1 MTSEENR
8 TNAAFEPPYA
18 AGPFKGLTPNVIKLG
33 IVSFFADISSEMI
46 YPLTPIFLTTVLGA
60 PMAIVGVIEGVAE
73 ATASIMKAVS
83 GRMSDRIGRR
93 RPFVFLGYS
102 LSAIA
107 KPLIAL
113 AGGWV
118 LVLVARFADRFGK
131 GLRTSARDA
140 LIADSV
146 SAGARG
152 RAFGWHRAIDT
163 MGAFIGPLLAIFCI
177 KFVGDLR
184 LVFLLAFVPGIIS
197 SLVVFFVRERFVING
212 GQRLAFN
219 LSSLPSPFRR
229 YLVAWS
235 VFSVAN
241 SSDIF
246 LILKAKQAGFSTVLV
261 IAVYAFYNLT
271 YAVAS
276 PYLGHLSD
284 KIERKHLLVSGL
296 IVFAA
301 VYAGFAL
308 AVHPW
313 QLWSLFGIYGLYMA
327 ATEGVG
333 KALAVDLVTADI
345 RATAIGILGA
355 FSGIAA
361 LIASTVAGIL
371 WSAVGSWAAFAYGA
385 AGAIVGSLML
395 LRVPKV
401 VKSSSPDA
409 A

>member
-1 MTSEENR
+1 VMISEGHR
-8 TNAAFEPPYA
+8 TGDMQERSYIG
-18 AGPFKGLTPNVIKLG
+18 GPFKGLTPNVIKLG
-33 IVSFFADISSEMI
+33 VVSFFADVSSEMI

-60 PMAIVGVIEGVAE
+60 PMAVVGLIEGVAE
-73 ATASIMKAVS
+73 ATASLMKTVS
-83 GRMSDRIGRR
+83 GRMSDRIGKR
-93 RPFVFLGYS
+93 RPFVFAGYS

-146 SAGARG
+146 DAKTRG
-152 RAFGWHRAIDT
+152 LAFGWHRAFDT
-163 MGAFIGPLLAIFCI
+163 MGAVVGPLLAILCI

-184 LVFLLAFVPGIIS
+184 LVFLWALVPGIIGA
-197 SLVVFFVRERFVING
+197 LIVLFVKERRTAPG
-212 GQRLAFN
+212 GGNSTFK
-219 LSSLPSPFRR
+219 LSSLPMPFRR

-246 LILKAKQAGFSTVLV
+246 LILKAKQVGYSTALV
-261 IAVYAFYNLT
+261 IAIYAFYNLT
-271 YAVAS
+271 YALAS

-284 KIERKHLLVSGL
+284 KMERKNLLALGL

-313 QLWSLFGIYGLYMA
+313 QLWVLFGIYGLYMA
-327 ATEGVG
+327 ATDGVS
-333 KALAVDLVTADI
+333 KAFAIDLVAVEV
-345 RATAIGILGA
+345 RATAIGVLGTS
-355 FSGIAA
+355 SGVAA
-361 LIASTVAGIL
+361 LIASTVAGML
-371 WSAVGSWAAFAYGA
+371 WNVVGSWAAFVYGA
-385 AGAIVGSLML
+385 VGAIVGSLML
-395 LRVPKV
+395 FKIPKV
-401 VKSSSPDA
+401 VKSPC
-409 A
+409 

>member
-1 MTSEENR
+1 MQER
-8 TNAAFEPPYA
+8 PYIG
-18 AGPFKGLTPNVIKLG
+18 GPFKGLTPNVIKLG
-33 IVSFFADISSEMI
+33 VVSFFADVSSEMI

-60 PMAIVGVIEGVAE
+60 PMAVVGLIEGVAE
-73 ATASIMKAVS
+73 ATASLMKTVS
-83 GRMSDRIGRR
+83 GRMSDRIGKR
-93 RPFVFLGYS
+93 RPFVFAGYS

-146 SAGARG
+146 DAKTRG
-152 RAFGWHRAIDT
+152 LAFGWHRAFDT
-163 MGAFIGPLLAIFCI
+163 MGAVVGPLLAILCI

-184 LVFLLAFVPGIIS
+184 LVFLWALVPGIIGA
-197 SLVVFFVRERFVING
+197 LIVLFVKERRTAPG
-212 GQRLAFN
+212 GGNSTFK
-219 LSSLPSPFRR
+219 LSSLPMPFRR

-246 LILKAKQAGFSTVLV
+246 LILKAKQVGYSTALV
-261 IAVYAFYNLT
+261 IAIYAFYNLT
-271 YAVAS
+271 YALAS

-284 KIERKHLLVSGL
+284 KMERKNLLALGL

-313 QLWSLFGIYGLYMA
+313 QLWVLFGIYGLYMA
-327 ATEGVG
+327 ATDGVS
-333 KALAVDLVTADI
+333 KAFAIDLVAVEV
-345 RATAIGILGA
+345 RATAIGVLGTS
-355 FSGIAA
+355 SGVAA
-361 LIASTVAGIL
+361 LIASTVAGML
-371 WSAVGSWAAFAYGA
+371 WNVVGSWAAFVYGA
-385 AGAIVGSLML
+385 VGAIVGSLML
-395 LRVPKV
+395 FKIPKV
-401 VKSSSPDA
+401 VKSPC
-409 A
+409 